1 MLKRIIDISISI
13 SIIVFFSPIIALILL
28 YIFLITGVNPVFL
41 QERKI
46 SLDKKGFRIIKI
58 RTIRYS
64 KQFLELESK
73 SSDIFIKQGYEKF
86 VPPFCRW
93 LRKSG
98 LDEILQLIN
107 VLKGEMS
114 IIGPRP
120 LLIAD
125 LVMMQKG
132 GNEYYKRRT
141 KLHSKPGITGYW
153 QVFGERIG
161 GFQNLVELDEIY
173 EREKSFLFD
182 LKIIFR
188 TFLIFATASHSDS
201 IIPGKRKVVVL
212 SIKNLKFTAS
222 RILNNRILPIL
233 PDPYRN

>member
-1 MLKRIIDISISI
+1 MLKRIIDISLSV

-28 YIFLITGVNPVFL
+28 YIFLITGDNPVFL

-46 SLDKKGFRIIKI
+46 SLDKKGFRLIKI
-58 RTIRYS
+58 RTIRNS
-64 KQFLELESK
+64 KQFIELESK
-73 SSDIFIKQGYEKF
+73 SPDIFIKQGYEKF

-98 LDEILQLIN
+98 LDEILQIIN

-114 IIGPRP
+114 FIGPRP

-125 LVMMQKG
+125 LVMMQKEE
-132 GNEYYKRRT
+132 NEYYKRRT
-141 KLHSKPGITGYW
+141 KLRSKPGITGYW

-161 GFQNLVELDEIY
+161 GFQNLVELDEKY
-173 EREKSFLFD
+173 EKEKSFLFD
-182 LKIIFR
+182 LKIMVR

-201 IIPGKRKVVVL
+201 IITDKRKVVIPN
-212 SIKNLKFTAS
+212 IKNLKFTAYK
-222 RILNNRILPIL
+222 ILNNKILSVL
-233 PDPYRN
+233 PESYRN